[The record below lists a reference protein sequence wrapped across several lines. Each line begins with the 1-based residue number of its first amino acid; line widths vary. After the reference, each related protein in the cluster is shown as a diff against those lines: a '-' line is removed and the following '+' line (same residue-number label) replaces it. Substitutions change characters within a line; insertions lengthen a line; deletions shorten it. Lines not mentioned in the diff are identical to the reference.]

1 MPRPDYVIT
10 KVGYD
15 EDHAYIQKAK
25 RWEYDPNEGEVR
37 NAEEVDRDELIEAV
51 ENDGEHYTA
60 PRDGEGN
67 LTEGATSNVFLVEEG
82 TLKTPRTDGAL
93 LDGITRSVV
102 LGLAANEEF
111 PVETGTYT
119 TADVREADEAFLTN
133 TTWELRPIGR
143 ADGVAVGG
151 GPVTRLLSRLFDE
164 RVERAHY
171 E

>member
-67 LTEGATSNVFLVEEG
+67 LRWGQLVEVMEISEHRYVRSDSNPVRQDNLG
-82 TLKTPRTDGAL
+82 DIEEYPRDFEDDG
-93 LDGITRSVV
+93 D
-102 LGLAANEEF
+102 
-111 PVETGTYT
+111 
-119 TADVREADEAFLTN
+119 DE
-133 TTWELRPIGR
+133 
-143 ADGVAVGG
+143 
-151 GPVTRLLSRLFDE
+151 
-164 RVERAHY
+164 
-171 E
+171 